1 METFTCHG
9 ESQDVQG
16 RNFGK
21 LAVIA
26 PMLERIKLKDIIN
39 QHIPADE
46 QADFDHGAI
55 LSLMLAARLYSP
67 VAMSNIS
74 EWAEKSGAEIYFGIP
89 LEKMNDDRFGRSL
102 DAFFDQRHSILGAVA
117 LHVAEEFKIPLSE
130 LHYDPTHVLFEG
142 AYNDAVKRD
151 GVVGENGIRSNDA
164 LKPAHI
170 TKGRGTDD
178 APQGARMIHVGLL
191 SAVDEKLGPLPLFGH
206 TIDGNQNGRTGIHE
220 QTALIHEFLK
230 LSHTTMIS
238 DRGTFSIGHM
248 LRMHDVGHRVIC
260 AAPWGDLSALFSA
273 QRETLKW
280 NQASYLSIEQHRRRD
295 QSSGLPQ
302 EHYDLA
308 AVDHIFRDKTSGRS
322 IEARVIFVFSTADRK
337 AIRVQ
342 REKQIVKMK
351 AELIQIAVSVSVGR
365 RGTDRAA
372 ISKRIARVF
381 GSKDATKFFQ
391 WDLKPLTPEEN
402 TALLALRATSEVNPV
417 RGGGKVTHRFE
428 WSFDETLM
436 KAVAENDG
444 YSAMVTTVP
453 EAEKSVDEV
462 FSRYRLQNYVEHANH
477 QFKGPLAIRPLFLH
491 SPQRVESLVF
501 LMMMGLTTY
510 FLLQRTFRQNTPD
523 DAAQV
528 EKKTTTE
535 KILRTFETY
544 TILVYDHSPFLREVC
559 TTRLTQR
566 QLHILNRLNFPTP
579 SQTLRQRLPP
589 RPDG

>member
-1 METFTCHG
+1 MDTFTCHG

-16 RNFGK
+16 RNLGK

-46 QADFDHGAI
+46 QAEFDHGAI

-67 VAMSNIS
+67 VAMSNVG
-74 EWAEKSGAEIYFGIP
+74 EWAEKSGADIYFGIP
-89 LEKMNDDRFGRSL
+89 IDKLNDDRIGRSL

-142 AYNDAVKRD
+142 AYNGAAKRD
-151 GVVGENGIRSNDA
+151 GVVGEEGIRSNDS
-164 LKPAHI
+164 LEPAHI

-178 APQGARMIHVGLL
+178 APQGALMIHVGLL
-191 SAVDEKLGPLPLFGH
+191 TAIDQKLGPLPLFGH
-206 TIDGNQNGRTGIHE
+206 TIDGNQNGHTGIHE
-220 QTALIHEFLK
+220 QTALIDEFLK

-238 DRGTFSIGHM
+238 DRGTFSVGHM
-248 LRMHDVGHRVIC
+248 LRMHDVGHRIIC
-260 AAPWGDLSALFSA
+260 AAPWGDLSSLFSTH
-273 QRETLKW
+273 RETLQW
-280 NQASYLSIEQHRRRD
+280 NQATFLSIEQHRRRD
-295 QSSGLPQ
+295 KSSSLPK
-302 EHYDLA
+302 EHYQLA
-308 AVDHIFRDKTSGRS
+308 DVDHVFHDKTSGRS
-322 IEARVIFVFSTADRK
+322 IGARVIFVFSTADRK

-351 AELIQIAVSVSVGR
+351 AELIQIAASVSTGR
-365 RGTDRAA
+365 RGTDHAA

-381 GSKDATKFFQ
+381 GSKDAAKFFQ
-391 WDLKPLTPEEN
+391 WDLV
-402 TALLALRATSEVNPV
+402 LLTSEEKLAMQAVVTTSDSKPV
-417 RGGGKVTHRFE
+417 RGAGKVTHRFE
-428 WSFDETLM
+428 WSLDEALM
-436 KAVAENDG
+436 LATAEDDG

-453 EAEKSVDEV
+453 ESEKSVDEI

-491 SPQRVESLVF
+491 SPRRVESLVF

-510 FLLQRTFRQNTPD
+510 FLLQRTYRQNTPE
-523 DAAQV
+523 DAPQV

-535 KILRTFETY
+535 KILRTFDSY
-544 TILVYDHSPFLREVC
+544 TVLVYDHSPFLREVC
-559 TTRLTQR
+559 ATRLTQR
-566 QLHILNRLNFPTP
+566 QAGILERLNFPTP

-589 RPDG
+589 LPDG